1 MSDTLD
7 QKSEAKTTPHILHFV
22 DHVTENDKLLLL
34 RPDESLTAGLRR
46 LDSYLLSEFSGTT
59 GMCSRYAILQGQIG
73 FCTYYGR
80 THFLPPGHY
89 FRIGLGCKLHTIF
102 DEVVPTNCGALMQWK
117 DITYVNMP
125 ENFVCVVQEGDRQL
139 VLGSGRYLL
148 RSPTTLFGQVD
159 VQQLANKMFCE
170 AITESAGAPGANGVM
185 QDEVTKVRLEAGE
198 YQKVGAITFIRAQ
211 PGFCWV
217 VQNSLG
223 DLRTGIGFCVA
234 RGGEVFKRFVDYQNY
249 ARTTR
254 PFLLESKDRQEVRV
268 RVQLRWR
275 LVDAKTW
282 VLRQG
287 ASEDIFD
294 AIEEIAQAMLRD
306 AIAANTYEDC
316 MKQAKEGYDG
326 IENNV
331 RPRLAEETQ
340 LLGGFLLGFEVRELR
355 FPRLDS
361 RNVHRAQQEAK
372 LSEELLEQKRRLEI
386 EAQENARK
394 DALRAY
400 ENNMTKLQI
409 EHTTAM
415 ELLKE
420 KHEVAKTM
428 SAATVKKAQSEADI
442 MLKTVQL
449 KADNESQILKLKYD
463 EEKQKSVQNVRMLE
477 FKQAIDE
484 QEMRQQ
490 NEAEITI
497 SAAKAEAEARLAK
510 SQADAQARLVL
521 AEAESKSA
529 ELMGV
534 SYTKNAEYVKFKLAE
549 MHATVAKER
558 ATAMSTAMSNNKSA
572 MMSPELQRELAVLDA
587 GFSPVA
593 PIVLGGMV
601 GGGVPSSKALRD

>member
-1 MSDTLD
+1 MGDTLD
-7 QKSEAKTTPHILHFV
+7 EKSEAKSPQHILHFV
-22 DHVTENDKLLLL
+22 DQVVTNEKLLLL

-46 LDSYLLSEFSGTT
+46 LDSYLLSDFAGTT

-89 FRIGLGCKLHTIF
+89 FRIGLGCKLHEIF
-102 DEVVPTNCGALMQWK
+102 DEVVPTNSGALMQWK

-125 ENFVCVVQEGDRQL
+125 ENYVCVIQEGDKQL

-148 RSPTTLFGQVD
+148 RAPTTLFGQVD
-159 VQQLANKMFCE
+159 VQQLSNKMFCE
-170 AITESAGAPGANGVM
+170 AMTESAGAPVNGVM

-198 YQKVGAITFIRAQ
+198 WQKVGAITFIRAQ

-217 VQNSLG
+217 VQNSQG

-361 RNVHRAQQEAK
+361 RNIHRAQQEAK

-394 DALRAY
+394 DALRVY

-409 EHTTAM
+409 EHTTNM

-428 SAATVKKAQSEADI
+428 SAATVKKAQSDADI

-449 KADNESQILKLKYD
+449 KAENETQILKLKYD

-477 FKQAIDE
+477 FKQTIDE
-484 QEMRQQ
+484 QALRQT
-490 NEAEITI
+490 NASEITI
-497 SAAKAEAEARLAK
+497 SAAKAEADALLSK
-510 SQADAQARLVL
+510 SQADAQSRLVL

-529 ELMGV
+529 DLMGI
-534 SYTKNAEYVKFKLAE
+534 SYSKNAEYVKFKLAE
-549 MHATVAKER
+549 MHSTVAKER
-558 ATAMSTAMSNNKSA
+558 ALAMSTAMANNKSA
-572 MMSPELQRELAVLDA
+572 MMSPDLQRELAVLDA
-587 GFSPVA
+587 GFSPIA
-593 PIVLGGMV
+593 PIVLGGIV
-601 GGGVPSSKALRD
+601 GGGIPGKALRE

>member
-1 MSDTLD
+1 ME
-7 QKSEAKTTPHILHFV
+7 QKSDGKTPQHLLHFIDQV
-22 DHVTENDKLLLL
+22 AENDKLLLL
-34 RPDESLTAGLRR
+34 KPDESLTAGLRR
-46 LDSYLLSEFSGTT
+46 LDNTLLSEFAGTT

-89 FRIGLGCKLHTIF
+89 FRIGFGCKLHEIF
-102 DEVVPTNCGALMQWK
+102 NEVVPTTTGALMHWK
-117 DITYVNMP
+117 DITYVSMP
-125 ENFVCVVQEGDRQL
+125 ENYVCVVQEGDKQL

-148 RSPTTLFGQVD
+148 RAPTTLFGQVD
-159 VQQLANKMFCE
+159 VQQLTNKMFCE
-170 AITESAGAPGANGVM
+170 AITESAGSSANGVA
-185 QDEVTKVRLEAGE
+185 QDEVTKVQLEAGE
-198 YQKVGAITFIRAQ
+198 WQKVGAITFIRAQ

-217 VQNSLG
+217 VQNSQG

-254 PFLLESKDRQEVRV
+254 AFLLESKDRQEVRV

-340 LLGGFLLGFEVRELR
+340 LLGGYLLGFEVRELR

-361 RNVHRAQQEAK
+361 RNIHRAQQEAK

-394 DALRAY
+394 DAMRNY
-400 ENNMTKLQI
+400 ENKMSKQQI
-409 EHTTAM
+409 EHTTSM

-420 KHEVAKTM
+420 RQAVAKTM
-428 SAATVKKAQSEADI
+428 SAATVKKAQSEVDI

-449 KADNESQILKLKYD
+449 KAENESQILKLKYD
-463 EEKQKSVQNVRMLE
+463 EEKEKSKQNVRMME
-477 FKQAIDE
+477 FKQTIDE
-484 QEMRQQ
+484 QELRQKVQ
-490 NEAEITI
+490 AEII
-497 SAAKAEAEARLAK
+497 VAAAQAEADALGCK
-510 SQADAQARLVL
+510 SKADAEARLVL
-521 AEAESKSA
+521 AGAESKA
-529 ELMGV
+529 ADLMGA
-534 SYTKNAEYVKFKLAE
+534 SYSKNAEYVKYKLAE
-549 MHATVAKER
+549 MHAAVAKER
-558 ATAMSTAMSNNKSA
+558 ALAMSTAMSNNKSA
-572 MMSPELQRELAVLDA
+572 MMSPDLQRELAVLDA

-593 PIVLGGMV
+593 PIVLGGVV
-601 GGGVPSSKALRD
+601 GGGQPAKALRE

>member
-1 MSDTLD
+1 M
-7 QKSEAKTTPHILHFV
+7 
-22 DHVTENDKLLLL
+22 
-34 RPDESLTAGLRR
+34 R
-46 LDSYLLSEFSGTT
+46 
-59 GMCSRYAILQGQIG
+59 C
-73 FCTYYGR
+73 
-80 THFLPPGHY
+80 
-89 FRIGLGCKLHTIF
+89 F
-102 DEVVPTNCGALMQWK
+102 DVLERCHLCVHARK
-117 DITYVNMP
+117 Y
-125 ENFVCVVQEGDRQL
+125 VCVVQEGDKQL

-159 VQQLANKMFCE
+159 VQNLEKKMFCE
-170 AITESAGAPGANGVM
+170 AITESAGSGAA
-185 QDEVTKVRLEAGE
+185 DEITKVRLEAGE
-198 YQKVGAITFIRAQ
+198 WQKVGAITFIRAQ

-217 VQNSLG
+217 VQNSQG

-254 PFLLESKDRQEVRV
+254 PFVLESKDRQEVRV

-361 RNVHRAQQEAK
+361 RNIHRAQQEAK
-372 LSEELLEQKRRLEI
+372 LSEELLEQRRRLEI
-386 EAQENARK
+386 ETQENARK
-394 DALRAY
+394 DAQRAY
-400 ENNMTKLQI
+400 ENTMSKNQM
-409 EHTTAM
+409 EHTTSM

-420 KHEVAKTM
+420 KQEVAKTM
-428 SAATVKKAQSEADI
+428 SAATVAKAKGEADI

-449 KADNESQILKLKYD
+449 KAENETQILKLKHD
-463 EEKQKSVQNVRMLE
+463 EEKERSKQAVRMME
-477 FKQAIDE
+477 FKQTIDE
-484 QEMRQQ
+484 QELRQKVQ
-490 NEAEITI
+490 ADII
-497 SAAKAEAEARLAK
+497 VASAQAEADSMAFK
-510 SQADAQARLVL
+510 SQGDAQSRLVL

-534 SYTKNAEYVKFKLAE
+534 AFAKNAEYVKFKLAE
-549 MHATVAKER
+549 MQATVAKER
-558 ATAMSTAMSNNKSA
+558 ALAMSVAMSNNKSA
-572 MMSPELQRELAVLDA
+572 MMSPDLQRELAVLDA

-593 PIVLGGMV
+593 PIVLGG
-601 GGGVPSSKALRD
+601 GGLVASQGAKALH